1 MIFIFQIEPFRFHL
15 SNLFLVP
22 EKLSI
27 LVGQA
32 QTYRFNKLISM
43 HQFYVSHPKTKRR
56 WGIYIGIQ
64 TVRGSNKTVR
74 AKIIAISFIFWATF
88 SLQKIIKHNEIE
100 SNTEDRYIITLL
112 IDEEH

>member
-1 MIFIFQIEPFRFHL
+1 
-15 SNLFLVP
+15 
-22 EKLSI
+22 
-27 LVGQA
+27 
-32 QTYRFNKLISM
+32 M